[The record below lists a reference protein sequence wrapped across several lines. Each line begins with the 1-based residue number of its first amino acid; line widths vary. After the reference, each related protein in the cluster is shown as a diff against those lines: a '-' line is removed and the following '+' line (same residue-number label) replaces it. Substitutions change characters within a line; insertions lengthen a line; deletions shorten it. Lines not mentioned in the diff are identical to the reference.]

1 MCFDSQ
7 LGLWQQGFLKEQN
20 LFLLS
25 FGSFSRRQ
33 WLIISSNK
41 TTTTNVFT
49 LPFPIFDYSTLHP
62 PAKVEFTRCD
72 SLSSFSVA
80 SWGRQSIGPG
90 WNETAAVGELLTNC
104 TSSRDQQ
111 WGPHQQP
118 QKLAHGQK
126 LLAHRLME
134 TLIHQAMRPRPSWHF
149 LRRPKEYFWNNF
161 ADRSAQ
167 RGRLRELNKGNLI
180 LLYKHIASRPWY
192 TDFKPSSYI
201 TGQKK

>member
-90 WNETAAVGELLTNC
+90 VEWNCRCRRTAHKL
-104 TSSRDQQ
+104 
-111 WGPHQQP
+111 HQQSGP
-118 QKLAHGQK
+118 TVGAPPTTSKACARAKTIGTSAHGDTYSPGYASQAKLAFFEAPKGV
-126 LLAHRLME
+126 
-134 TLIHQAMRPRPSWHF
+134 F
-149 LRRPKEYFWNNF
+149 LK
-161 ADRSAQ
+161 
-167 RGRLRELNKGNLI
+167 
-180 LLYKHIASRPWY
+180 
-192 TDFKPSSYI
+192 
-201 TGQKK
+201 